1 MSEGMSSNFAESEP
15 PLQPELTLSEV
26 LREAL
31 PMLYQEIG
39 IDEET
44 RILKPNLYTL
54 QQEEKLSGGEYGKY
68 LAFSKIIDRSFK
80 NVQESVRSH
89 LDYYLKQQGPT
100 AISALVEDLKTEIAE
115 VKKSFF
121 VEYFEDIP
129 DFETVLEDGQVKPL
143 EQLIRESSSEDE
155 KTKYEQEAGAGTAS
169 GNQGYH
175 ERRSHVQKELFM
187 LNPIVEVAH
196 AILASAGETLPPN
209 KEAPGSQYGD
219 LCLVLDWNKV
229 RNRTLFTE
237 SDALNSTGLSLSLE
251 KNKDKI
257 NDVTKRQ
264 LIFEHALISKAIYNL
279 DARRNPEATFR
290 KKILPPWEKGTAQL
304 AELDPASIRYI
315 EAQILGGFSLNEVE
329 EIWLKQPN
337 PKLEERIIKQYPHIK
352 VRIEK

>member
-1 MSEGMSSNFAESEP
+1 
-15 PLQPELTLSEV
+15 
-26 LREAL
+26 
-31 PMLYQEIG
+31 
-39 IDEET
+39 
-44 RILKPNLYTL
+44 
-54 QQEEKLSGGEYGKY
+54 
-68 LAFSKIIDRSFK
+68 
-80 NVQESVRSH
+80 
-89 LDYYLKQQGPT
+89 
-100 AISALVEDLKTEIAE
+100 
-115 VKKSFF
+115 
-121 VEYFEDIP
+121 
-129 DFETVLEDGQVKPL
+129 
-143 EQLIRESSSEDE
+143 
-155 KTKYEQEAGAGTAS
+155 
-169 GNQGYH
+169 
-175 ERRSHVQKELFM
+175 
-187 LNPIVEVAH
+187 
-196 AILASAGETLPPN
+196 
-209 KEAPGSQYGD
+209 
-219 LCLVLDWNKV
+219 VLDWNKV